1 MSTELHLI
9 LQELAIPSSA
19 EWKPDHRVWTAVRVA
34 AGYGYCLEGGSARD
48 LKTGDAIIIGPT
60 STTIFRA
67 SQLGEL
73 KLEYFTVEPHLLD
86 GLFTV
91 MEWHQ
96 LEQVTS
102 SNTQRV
108 YFHGANEAPAQ
119 KFTRLAALSQRDA
132 LPARL
137 AFLQLWASCLTN
149 MLPAFSQPS
158 ASRKKL
164 RQRFR
169 QFFSQLSEKELAA
182 SSLTDMAAELNCSE
196 RHFSRMF
203 REEFGVSLRDCQ
215 NELRMQRACRLLQD
229 FKTKISSVALECG
242 YRHLG
247 LFNIMF
253 KKRFGLS
260 PSQWR
265 RQKIDARSG
274 DVTGLLSFADNRNLP
289 SAPPIV
295 KGRASAP
302 PPRGICQPVSS
313 SNPAKPGSPAAD
325 KVVRPG
331 KPAS

>member
-9 LQELAIPSSA
+9 LQELVIPSSA
-19 EWKPDHRVWTAVRVA
+19 EWKPDARVWTAVRVA
-34 AGYGYCLEGGSARD
+34 AGFGYCLEGGSARD
-48 LKTGDAIIIGPT
+48 LKAGDAIVIGPGSGAT
-60 STTIFRA
+60 FRA

-96 LEQVTS
+96 LEHVS
-102 SNTQRV
+102 SWGSQRV
-108 YFHGANEAPAQ
+108 FFYAASDAPAQ
-119 KFTRLAALSQRDA
+119 KFTRLSSLTQRDA
-132 LPARL
+132 LTVRL

-149 MLPAFSQPS
+149 LLPAFSQPS
-158 ASRKKL
+158 SSRKKL

-182 SSLTDMAAELNCSE
+182 SSLADMAAELNCSE

-215 NELRMQRACRLLQD
+215 NELRLQRACRLLQD
-229 FKTKISSVALECG
+229 YKAKISSVAFECG

-265 RQKIDARSG
+265 RQKLDMPSRETIEHTGNVRTKHAAAVGQSAKARLATSN
-274 DVTGLLSFADNRNLP
+274 LLTDNPPALDK
-289 SAPPIV
+289 SA
-295 KGRASAP
+295 
-302 PPRGICQPVSS
+302 
-313 SNPAKPGSPAAD
+313 SNKQGGNPMTQTE
-325 KVVRPG
+325 
-331 KPAS
+331 

>member
-9 LQELAIPSSA
+9 LQELAILSSA
-19 EWKPDHRVWTAVRVA
+19 EWKPDHRVWTAARVA

-48 LKTGDAIIIGPT
+48 LKTGDATIIGPG
-60 STTIFRA
+60 SAALFRA

-73 KLEYFTVEPHLLD
+73 RLEYFTVEPHLLD

-96 LEQVTS
+96 LEQVAS
-102 SNTQRV
+102 SNAQRV
-108 YFHGANEAPAQ
+108 YFYGANEAPAQ

-137 AFLQLWASCLTN
+137 AFLQLWASCLTS

-164 RQRFR
+164 RHRFR
-169 QFFSQLSEKELAA
+169 QFFSQLSEKELAV
-182 SSLTDMAAELNCSE
+182 SSLADMAAELNCSE

-215 NELRMQRACRLLQD
+215 HELRMQRACRLLQD
-229 FKTKISSVALECG
+229 FKTKISSIALDCG

-260 PSQWR
+260 PSLWR
-265 RQKIDARSG
+265 RQKLDAKSG
-274 DVTGLLSFADNRNLP
+274 DAAE
-289 SAPPIV
+289 SARPAESRRPPGQPQIA
-295 KGRASAP
+295 KSHAPAP
-302 PPRGICQPVSS
+302 PPRAACQPPD
-313 SNPAKPGSPAAD
+313 NRLGDAGLAGP
-325 KVVRPG
+325 
-331 KPAS
+331 